1 MTTPP
6 APAERV
12 DRVTELMDSLVDGVT
27 QLTTSDDWL
36 RWLDVARRFHRCRTG
51 VSGMS
56 EPCA

>member
-36 RWLDVARRFHRCRTG
+36 RWTSPAAFTAAG
-51 VSGMS
+51 
-56 EPCA
+56 PA